1 MKTLRENIYLD
12 IDGVILTRGVAPA
25 PHLGKFLKYILGNY
39 SVFWLTLKYRGE
51 TKGIIKYLS
60 QFLSPEIIPLLGQIR
75 PTRFDLDKTEA
86 IDFSKEFFWLDD
98 ELFDSE
104 KNTLRNHNTYDSWI
118 ELNLIKNPDQ
128 LIDLVNS
135 KLKYFVG
142 R

>member
-1 MKTLRENIYLD
+1 
-12 IDGVILTRGVAPA
+12 
-25 PHLGKFLKYILGNY
+25 LGNY
-39 SVFWLTLKYRGE
+39 FVFWLTLKYRGE
-51 TKGIIKYLS
+51 TKEIIKYLS
-60 QFLSPEIIPLLGQIR
+60 QFLPPEIIPLLGQIR

-142 R
+142 NK

>member
-1 MKTLRENIYLD
+1 MRILRENIYLD
-12 IDGVILTRGVAPA
+12 IDGVILTRGVVPA
-25 PHLGKFLKYILGNY
+25 AHLGKFLKYVLRNY
-39 SVFWLTLKYRGE
+39 SVFWLTSKCLGE
-51 TKGIIKYLS
+51 KKEIIRYLS
-60 QFLSPEIIPLLGQIR
+60 QFLPPEIIPLLEQIK

-104 KNTLRNHNTYDSWI
+104 KNTLRNHNTFDSWI
-118 ELNLIKNPDQ
+118 ELDLIENPNQ

-135 KLKYFVG
+135 KLKYFGG